1 MKRIV
6 FVLVILGLVLLSCVP
21 VNHPPTAPTNPS
33 PSNGATDVSL
43 MPTLSWEASD
53 PDGDTLTF
61 DLYFGIDSNN
71 LELEKTDLIGESY
84 ATGTLNSGTK
94 YYWKVVAKEGKGGET
109 EGPIWS
115 FITQQPNIEWDVSL
129 NRADDFA
136 LYIQQTSDGG
146 YIVAGYTWILDEDLD
161 CWIVKLN
168 GDGSKSWDVV
178 LGGSN
183 DDVANSIQQT
193 SDGGYIIAE
202 KTSSNDG
209 DVSGNPEGEDFDYWI
224 VKLNSDGSKAW
235 DVVLGGSY
243 NDEAYSIQQT
253 SDGGYIVAGG
263 KISNAGDIDYWIIKF
278 SK

>member
-33 PSNGATDVSL
+33 PSNGATDISL

-146 YIVAGYTWILDEDLD
+146 YIVAGWT
-161 CWIVKLN
+161 
-168 GDGSKSWDVV
+168 
-178 LGGSN
+178 
-183 DDVANSIQQT
+183 A
-193 SDGGYIIAE
+193 
-202 KTSSNDG
+202 SNDG
-209 DVSGNPEGEDFDYWI
+209 DISGNHGTYDYWI